1 MRLFVAILFS
11 DSVTEQLFRGLVSL
25 RQQSIQGNFTRREN
39 LHLTLAFLGETH
51 QTEGA
56 KRAIDAIVSPACSLS
71 INRLGRFQRPGGDI
85 MWVGIPGNPHL
96 SALHQQ
102 LSSALREEGFSLEK
116 REYRPHLTL
125 GRQVLLDPSFHWK
138 KWETQYL
145 PIQTSVTKVSL
156 MKSERI
162 QGKLTYT
169 ELHHQLLS

>member
-56 KRAIDAIVSPACSLS
+56 KRAIDAIVSPAFSLS

-116 REYRPHLTL
+116 MGNPIFAHPDVCNQSKPDEIGTYSGKVNLY
-125 GRQVLLDPSFHWK
+125 GAPSSAIILIDFDF
-138 KWETQYL
+138 
-145 PIQTSVTKVSL
+145 
-156 MKSERI
+156 MF
-162 QGKLTYT
+162 QGGFLCPAFKPK
-169 ELHHQLLS
+169 